1 MKTWFSKVKLIKQ
14 FGNSLFLRGLPLS
27 TKPPIPEQ
35 FFHDLPLCLNFKN
48 KKPPTPY
55 AHTHAPTNFRGDYVS
70 SH

>member
-48 KKPPTPY
+48 KKPPHPLCPY
-55 AHTHAPTNFRGDYVS
+55 QCPH
-70 SH
+70 